1 MSKISDEIY
10 EKIISI
16 TGKDRVRKDAFE
28 RRMYSHDLASLPK
41 MMELGFKMMPDLVVK
56 PKGAEEIA
64 KIVKIAAKES
74 IPIVPRGGASWGLG
88 GAMPIEG
95 GIVFDLTRLNKI
107 LDYDYDN
114 HIVTVES
121 GITWK
126 KLYDS
131 LLRRGY
137 IIGSYPSSAM
147 AATVGGWINTG
158 GVGVGTYKYGSAL
171 DHVISLEVVL
181 PNGRILET
189 GNFRTSNFG
198 NMDLNGLFFGSEG
211 TLGII
216 TRASMRIYPAPE
228 ELRPLSYGFTCLDD
242 LAKAIQAI
250 AFSDI
255 VPLHISFLDRFH
267 FEFLKDLGIDAPDP
281 KIMGMLNIAL
291 EGDIPVLDIEEKA
304 LDNIVSMHNAIK
316 QKERIAK
323 HEWQERFYELRTK
336 RAGPTATLGE
346 VFVPISEMSGM
357 IKDVYKLIKRM
368 KLRAAIT
375 GMVSDRNTVIFMP
388 YYLSDERKL
397 IRNMMS
403 LSFVKK
409 LGDLAFAHGGRPAGL
424 GLFFSGNLKKMYG
437 PGWDVMKDLKA
448 VMDPDDIMNP
458 GKTVEGLTRFGVPLP
473 PFALNFG
480 MNMMAGIKHLMTK
493 DKKVVSWG

>member
-1 MSKISDEIY
+1 MSKITDELY
-10 EKIISI
+10 EKIINV

-56 PKGAEEIA
+56 PKSATEIA
-64 KIVKIAAKES
+64 EIVKIATEEG

-88 GAMPIEG
+88 GAMPIDG
-95 GIVFDLTRLNKI
+95 GIVFDLTRMNKI

-114 HIVTVES
+114 NIVTVEC

-158 GVGVGTYKYGSAL
+158 GVGVGTYKYGSAM
-171 DHVISLEVVL
+171 DHLKSLEVVL
-181 PNGRILET
+181 PTGRILET
-189 GNFRTSNFG
+189 GNFRTTIFG
-198 NMDLNGLFFGSEG
+198 GMDLNKLFFGSEG

-228 ELRPLSYGFTCLDD
+228 ELRPISYGFSSFRELS
-242 LAKAIQAI
+242 QAVMSI
-250 AFSDI
+250 ARSEVI
-255 VPLHISFLDRFH
+255 PLHLSFLDRNH
-267 FEFLKDLGIDAPDP
+267 FDFLRDLDIDTPDQ
-281 KIMGMLNIAL
+281 KIGAMLNIAL
-291 EGDIPVLDIEEKA
+291 EGDSKVLDIEEKF
-304 LDNIVSMHNAIK
+304 LDELTSKSQSQK
-316 QKERIAK
+316 QTKKVAQ
-323 HEWQERFYELRTK
+323 HEWDERFYELRTK

-346 VFVPISEMSGM
+346 VFVPISEMSKMADSTYG
-357 IKDVYKLIKRM
+357 LIKRM

-397 IRNMMS
+397 IRNMVS

-409 LGDLAFAHGGRPAGL
+409 LGDLAFHHGGRPAGL
-424 GLFFSGNLKKMYG
+424 GLFFSGNIKKMYG
-437 PGWDVMKDLKA
+437 DGQNTMKDLKA
-448 VMDPDDIMNP
+448 VIDPYDIMNP
-458 GKTVEGLTRFGVPLP
+458 GKTVEGLTRFGVPIP
-473 PFALNFG
+473 AFALNFG

-493 DKKVVSWG
+493 DKKVKSWG

>member
-1 MSKISDEIY
+1 MSHISEELY

-16 TGKDRVRKDAFE
+16 TGKDRVRIDAFE
-28 RRMYSHDLASLPK
+28 RRLYSHDLASLPK
-41 MMELGFKMMPDLVVK
+41 IMELGFKMMPDMVVK
-56 PKGAEEIA
+56 PKSAMEIA
-64 KIVKIAAKES
+64 EIVKIASEEG

-95 GIVFDLTRLNKI
+95 GIVFDLTRLNRI
-107 LDYDYDN
+107 LDYDFEN

-126 KLYDS
+126 RLYDS
-131 LLRRGY
+131 LLRKGY

-158 GVGVGTYKYGSAL
+158 GVGVGTYKYGSAME
-171 DHVISLEVVL
+171 HVKSLEVVL
-181 PNGRILET
+181 PTGKIIET

-198 NMDLNGLFFGSEG
+198 EMDLNRLFFGSEG

-216 TRASMRIYPAPE
+216 TRASMRIYPAPQK
-228 ELRPLSYGFTCLDD
+228 LRPLSYSFTD
-242 LAKAIQAI
+242 LRDLSKMIRKI
-250 AFSDI
+250 TYSDVI
-255 VPLHISFLDRFH
+255 PLHISFLDRFH
-267 FEFLKDLGIDAPDP
+267 FEFLRGLGFEGPDP
-281 KIMGMLNIAL
+281 EIKGMLNIAL
-291 EGDIPVLDIEEKA
+291 EGDEKVVDIEEKA
-304 LDNIVSMHNAIK
+304 LDSMASEINGKKQNEHVAI
-316 QKERIAK
+316 
-323 HEWQERFYELRTK
+323 HEWDERFYELRTK

-346 VFVPISEMSGM
+346 VFVPVSEMSSM
-357 IKDVYKLIKRM
+357 INDVYKLIKRM

-388 YYLSDERKL
+388 YYLSDERKM
-397 IRNMMS
+397 IRNMVS

-409 LGDLAFAHGGRPAGL
+409 LGDLAFKHGGRPAGL

-437 PGWDVMKDLKA
+437 PGWDTMKEIKA
-448 VMDPDDIMNP
+448 QLDPYDIMNP
-458 GKTVEGLTRFGVPLP
+458 GKTVEGLTRFGIPLP

-493 DKKVVSWG
+493 DKKVASWG

>member
-1 MSKISDEIY
+1 MSRISDELY
-10 EKIISI
+10 EKIINV
-16 TGKDRVRKDAFE
+16 TGKDRVRIDAFE

-56 PKGAEEIA
+56 PKSATEIA
-64 KIVKIAAKES
+64 EIVKIAAEEG

-88 GAMPIEG
+88 GAMPIDG
-95 GIVFDLTRLNKI
+95 GIVFDLTRMNKI

-114 HIVTVES
+114 NIVTVEC

-147 AATVGGWINTG
+147 AASVGGWINTG
-158 GVGVGTYKYGSAL
+158 GVGVGTYKYGSAM
-171 DHVISLEVVL
+171 DHLKSLEVVL
-181 PNGRILET
+181 PTGKILET
-189 GNFRTSNFG
+189 GNLRTSIFG
-198 NMDLNGLFFGSEG
+198 GMDLNSLFFGSEG

-228 ELRPLSYGFTCLDD
+228 ELRPISYGFSSFKELS
-242 LAKAIQAI
+242 QAVRGI
-250 AFSDI
+250 TRSEV
-255 VPLHISFLDRFH
+255 VPLHLSFLDKNH
-267 FEFLKDLGIDAPDP
+267 FDFLRDLDIDTPDP
-281 KIMGMLNIAL
+281 KIGAMLNIAL
-291 EGDIPVLDIEEKA
+291 EGDSKVLDIEEQV
-304 LDNIVSMHNAIK
+304 LDGLAAEYHSQK
-316 QKERIAK
+316 QVRKVAQ
-323 HEWQERFYELRTK
+323 HEWDERFYELRTK

-346 VFVPISEMSGM
+346 VFVPISEMSKMADSTYG
-357 IKDVYKLIKRM
+357 LIKRM

-397 IRNMMS
+397 IRNMVS

-409 LGDLAFAHGGRPAGL
+409 LGDLAFKHGGRPAGL

-437 PGWDVMKDLKA
+437 EGQNTMKDLKA
-448 VMDPDDIMNP
+448 VIDPFDVMNP

-473 PFALNFG
+473 AFALNFG
-480 MNMMAGIKHLMTK
+480 MNMMAGIKHYMTK

>member
-1 MSKISDEIY
+1 MSKITDEIY

-16 TGKDRVRKDAFE
+16 TGKNRVRKDMFE

-56 PKGAEEIA
+56 PKSAEEIA
-64 KIVKIAAKES
+64 QIVKIAAKES

-131 LLRRGY
+131 LLRRDY

-158 GVGVGTYKYGSAL
+158 GVGVGTYKYGSAQ
-171 DHVISLEVVL
+171 DHVKSLEVVL
-181 PNGRILET
+181 PNGRILEI

-198 NMDLNGLFFGSEG
+198 SMDLNGLFFGSEG

-228 ELRPLSYGFTCLDD
+228 ELRPLSYGFYDLDD
-242 LAKAIQAI
+242 LAKAVRAI
-250 AFSDI
+250 SISDI

-267 FEFLKDLGIDAPDP
+267 FEFLKDLGIDTLEPR
-281 KIMGMLNIAL
+281 IMGMLNIAL
-291 EGDIPVLDIEEKA
+291 EGDIPVLDIEERI
-304 LDNIVSMHNAIK
+304 LDNIVTRQNGMK
-316 QKERIAK
+316 QNTTVAR

-375 GMVSDRNTVIFMP
+375 GMVSDRNTVVFMP
-388 YYLSDERKL
+388 YYLSDERRL

-437 PGWDVMKDLKA
+437 PGWDLMKDLKA
-448 VMDPDDIMNP
+448 VIDPYDIMNP

-493 DKKVVSWG
+493 DKKVVTWG

>member
-1 MSKISDEIY
+1 MSRISDELY
-10 EKIISI
+10 EKIISV
-16 TGKDRVRKDAFE
+16 TGKDRVKRDAFE

-41 MMELGFKMMPDLVVK
+41 MMPDLVVK
-56 PKGAEEIA
+56 PKSATEIA
-64 KIVKIAAKES
+64 EIVKIAAEEG

-88 GAMPIEG
+88 GAMPIDG
-95 GIVFDLTRLNKI
+95 GIVFDLTRMNKI

-114 HIVTVES
+114 NIVTAET

-126 KLYDS
+126 MLYDS
-131 LLRRGY
+131 LLRKGY

-158 GVGVGTYKYGSAL
+158 GVGVGTYKYGSAM
-171 DHVISLEVVL
+171 DHLKSLEVVL
-181 PNGRILET
+181 PTGKILET
-189 GNFRTSNFG
+189 GNFRTTIFG
-198 NMDLNGLFFGSEG
+198 GMDLNKLFFGAEG

-228 ELRPLSYGFTCLDD
+228 ELRPISYGFMSFRELS
-242 LAKAIQAI
+242 QAVR
-250 AFSDI
+250 DI
-255 VPLHISFLDRFH
+255 TRSEVTPLHISFLDNNH
-267 FEFLKDLGIDAPDP
+267 FDFLRDLDIHTPDP
-281 KIMGMLNIAL
+281 KIKGMLNIAL
-291 EGDIPVLDIEEKA
+291 EGDSAVLDMEEKV
-304 LDNIVSMHNAIK
+304 LDEIAAKHKGQK
-316 QKERIAK
+316 QDADVAK
-323 HEWQERFYELRTK
+323 HEWDERFYELRTK

-346 VFVPISEMSGM
+346 VFVPVSEMGKMADST
-357 IKDVYKLIKRM
+357 YNLIKRM

-409 LGDLAFAHGGRPAGL
+409 LGDLAFMHGGRPAGL

-437 PGWDVMKDLKA
+437 EGQNTMKDLKA
-448 VMDPDDIMNP
+448 SIDPYDIMNP

-473 PFALNFG
+473 AFALNFG
-480 MNMMAGIKHLMTK
+480 MNLMAGIKHLMTK
-493 DKKVVSWG
+493 DKKVVTWG

>member
-1 MSKISDEIY
+1 MYKGT
-10 EKIISI
+10 EKIYKKII
-16 TGKDRVRKDAFE
+16 HVTGKDRVRIDPFE

-56 PKGAEEIA
+56 PKSATEIA
-64 KIVKIAAKES
+64 EIVKIAVEEG

-88 GAMPIEG
+88 GAMPVAG
-95 GIVFDLTRLNKI
+95 GIVVDLTRMNRI

-114 HIVTVES
+114 HIVTVET

-126 KLYDS
+126 MLYDT
-131 LLRRGY
+131 LLRNGY

-158 GVGVGTYKYGSAL
+158 GVGVGTYKYGSAM
-171 DHVISLEVVL
+171 DHVKSLEVVL
-181 PNGRILET
+181 PTGRILET
-189 GNFRTSNFG
+189 GNFRTSIFG
-198 NMDLNGLFFGSEG
+198 GMDLNKLFFGSEG

-228 ELRPLSYGFTCLDD
+228 ELRPISYGFSSFRELSH
-242 LAKAIQAI
+242 AVR
-250 AFSDI
+250 DI
-255 VPLHISFLDRFH
+255 TRSEVVPLHLSFLDRNH
-267 FEFLKDLGIDAPDP
+267 FDFLRDLEIDTPDP
-281 KIMGMLNIAL
+281 KIEAMLNTAL
-291 EGDIPVLDIEEKA
+291 EGDSKVLDIEEKV
-304 LDNIVSMHNAIK
+304 LDELTAKYQSKK
-316 QKERIAK
+316 QTKDVAK
-323 HEWQERFYELRTK
+323 HEWNERFYELRTK

-346 VFVPISEMSGM
+346 VFVPISEMSKM
-357 IKDVYKLIKRM
+357 ADSTYALIKRM

-375 GMVSDRNTVIFMP
+375 GMISDRNTVIFMP

-397 IRNMMS
+397 IRNMVS

-409 LGDLAFAHGGRPAGL
+409 LGDLAFSHGGRPAGL

-437 PGWDVMKDLKA
+437 EGQNTMKDLKA
-448 VMDPDDIMNP
+448 QMDPYDIMNP
-458 GKTVEGLTRFGVPLP
+458 GKTVEGLTRFGIPLP

-493 DKKVVSWG
+493 DKKVGSWG